1 MGSAIKNFVA
11 STRPKEGT
19 HGSHGS
25 WSRKTKNNTKRV
37 QSCSQQIINSSFM
50 DFFYERRE
58 GHEAGQNIYGA
69 PFHHVA
75 FLNKK
80 RA

>member
-1 MGSAIKNFVA
+1 LEQENKEQHEE
-11 STRPKEGT
+11 STIVLATNNKFII
-19 HGSHGS
+19 HG
-25 WSRKTKNNTKRV
+25 
-37 QSCSQQIINSSFM
+37 
-50 DFFYERRE
+50 FFYERRE